1 MATRITIDN
10 SIVSSHR
17 LYNTPCPDKRKG
29 GVSKCGKKL
38 NDISEGDYKKRCF
51 DDDIL
56 CLDIDSYEASLGKQQ
71 EDPTMDAAIGVIK
84 DKSTPTLMLV
94 ELRMNYKSPSG
105 KKAPELIA
113 KLRHSKQLLI
123 GNDPEINPTSY
134 FVYNDKF
141 YELYRSQLENM
152 LQEKKALSKAKATS
166 VSLFNERFKVAEM

>member
-1 MATRITIDN
+1 METRITIDN

-17 LYNTPCPDKRKG
+17 LYNTSCPDKRKG

-38 NDISEGDYKKRCF
+38 NDISERDYKKRCF

-56 CLDIDSYEASLGKQQ
+56 CLDIDSYEASHGKQQ
-71 EDPTMDAAIGVIK
+71 KEPTMDAAIGVIK

-105 KKAPELIA
+105 LKVSELIA
-113 KLRHSKQLLI
+113 KLRHSKLLL
-123 GNDPEINPTSY
+123 GNDPEINPASY
-134 FVYNDKF
+134 FVYNDRF

-152 LQEKKALSKAKATS
+152 LQEKKALSKANATS
-166 VSLFNERFKVAEM
+166 VSLFKERFKVKNT